1 MKINKPS
8 RAGSLES
15 NDILVMMYPSEK
27 KEINIDSVVKAQF
40 GDRILE
46 VIEETLKEMGVEN
59 VKCDVQDK
67 GALDFT
73 IKARVKCAVLRS
85 QEV

>member
-1 MKINKPS
+1 MQINKPS

-15 NDILVMMYPSEK
+15 NDILVMLYPHDSR
-27 KEINIDSVVKAQF
+27 EINIDSVVKMQF

-46 VIEETLKEMGVEN
+46 VINETLDELDIKN
-59 VKCDVQDK
+59 VKVDVQDK

-73 IKARVKCAVLRS
+73 IKARVKCAVQRS
-85 QEV
+85 MEA